1 MSRKFDIVITVRSC
15 YNVFEGNCLYRSDG
29 SDTWTFAD
37 EREVPYCSKAVGDI
51 SYQRRVYAEN
61 AGAITKSCPF
71 YEQSVEENEN

>member
-37 EREVPYCSKAVGDI
+37 EREVPYCSKATGDI
-51 SYQRRVYAEN
+51 SFKRRIYSEN
-61 AGAITKSCPF
+61 AGAITKSCPC
-71 YEQSVEENEN
+71 YDQSVEENE